1 MAKVI
6 YKCSSGETREVEVS
20 VGHSVMIGAISNGIP
35 GIEAEC
41 GGALSCATCHV
52 YVDPQWLGRM
62 PAIDSFENDL
72 LENVAAER
80 REGSRL
86 SCQIVVTDK
95 LDGLTVEIPESQ
107 NVIATYPI
115 AVIKASKNR
124 AAAEAFVDEIVTGTG
139 QQALEARG
147 FLPPS

>member
-6 YKCSSGETREVEVS
+6 YKCSSGEIRDVEVS

-62 PAIDSFENDL
+62 PAIDSFEHDL

-86 SCQIVVTDK
+86 SCQIVVTDE
-95 LDGLTVEIPESQ
+95 LDGLTVEIPENQ
-107 NVIATYPI
+107 Y
-115 AVIKASKNR
+115 
-124 AAAEAFVDEIVTGTG
+124 
-139 QQALEARG
+139 
-147 FLPPS
+147 